1 MAKKKAMEFE
11 DEVVDT
17 EVKEEKATK
26 KKKSIKKEVAP
37 AGPDVSIS
45 SVMKQPPTEVIKPMD
60 ITCISCG
67 EVFTMSPAE
76 QKLYKAR
83 GYELPKRCPQC
94 RAEKHSVTKA
104 VCVDCGAE
112 FDIRNAE
119 MEYFKANNLQMPKR
133 CPQCRAFKR
142 ERNNKQ

>member
-17 EVKEEKATK
+17 EVKEEKAT

-83 GYELPKRCPQC
+83 GYELPKRCPKC

-142 ERNNKQ
+142 ERNNRQ

>member
-1 MAKKKAMEFE
+1 MAKKKVMEFK
-11 DEVVDT
+11 DEIVET
-17 EVKEEKATK
+17 EATEKKE
-26 KKKSIKKEVAP
+26 KKKSIKKEVSP
-37 AGPDVSIS
+37 ACTGADFSSI
-45 SVMKQPPTEVIKPMD
+45 MKQPPSEVIKPID
-60 ITCISCG
+60 ITCVSCG

-83 GYELPKRCPQC
+83 GYEFPKRCPKC
-94 RAEKHSVTKA
+94 RAEKHSVVKS

-142 ERNNKQ
+142 ERNNRQ

>member
-26 KKKSIKKEVAP
+26 KKSIKKEVAP

-45 SVMKQPPTEVIKPMD
+45 SVMKQPPAEVIKPMD

-67 EVFTMSPAE
+67 EVFTMYPAE

-83 GYELPKRCPQC
+83 GYELPKRCPKC

-133 CPQCRAFKR
+133 CPQCRSFKR
-142 ERNNKQ
+142 ERNNRQ